1 MRCDVV
7 THASAHTVGTSAPED
22 LYDVVIVGYGPVGR
36 MLALKLGAR
45 SHRVLVLEKQETTY
59 FLPRAVHIDDEA
71 ARILQSV
78 GAGPDQ
84 LPDAVGPYDDFYEWR
99 NAAEETLLRL
109 DWRGRGPSGWNVSN
123 FFNQPQVERYLDGA
137 VQQQATVN
145 VAYGWQATDIVEE
158 AGTVA
163 VSTRSAS
170 GETGLVRARYLVGAD
185 GANSRTREWIGGSTT
200 DLGYFHDWLV
210 VDLVMRKND
219 VMFSPPAWQ
228 LCDPSRP
235 TTLVPG
241 GPGRRR
247 FEFMRLPSESRD
259 ELAAESTAW
268 KLLEP
273 WGIAPED
280 AELERHTVYT
290 FQARW
295 NDEWRRGRV
304 LIAGDAA
311 HLMPPFA
318 GQGMCSGLRD
328 AVNLEWKLDLVL
340 RGLADDDLLDTY
352 GAERT
357 EHVRHFIEA
366 SMALGEVICI
376 TDAQEAARRD
386 RTLRSDFLA
395 GTEPEPRPLPRL
407 GEGLFEP
414 DGPGGQLGIQPVVT
428 STLLTGL
435 FDDATGGGGVLLV
448 SDIALA
454 ADLDA
459 ACRADLTQRGVRV
472 VALGSYPALG
482 IVVDTEGAWSAWL
495 ASAGAVAVLVR
506 PDFYVFGIA
515 REPSEVAALAGR
527 FVARLSAKA
536 LA

>member
-1 MRCDVV
+1 MAQ
-7 THASAHTVGTSAPED
+7 TTTNSGHAAPVID
-22 LYDVVIVGYGPVGR
+22 DPYDVVIVGYGPVGR

-45 SHRVLVLEKQETTY
+45 SHRVLVLEKQPTTY

-71 ARILQSV
+71 SRILQSV
-78 GAGPDQ
+78 GAGPDR
-84 LPDAVGPYDDFYEWR
+84 LLDAVEPYDDFYEWR
-99 NAAEETLLRL
+99 NAAGETLLRL

-123 FFNQPQVERYLDGA
+123 FFNQPMVERYLDA
-137 VQQQATVN
+137 VVQEQPTVT
-145 VAYGWQATDIVEE
+145 VAYGWQSTGIVEE
-158 AGTVA
+158 HDA
-163 VSTRSAS
+163 VVVSINSST
-170 GETGLVRARYLVGAD
+170 GEAQQVRARYLVGAD
-185 GANSRTREWIGGSTT
+185 GANSRTRDHIGGTTT

-210 VDLVMRKND
+210 VDLVMRND
-219 VMFSPPAWQ
+219 RVRFTPPAWQ
-228 LCDPSRP
+228 LCDPARP

-247 FEFMRLPSESRD
+247 FEFMRLPNESR
-259 ELAAESTAW
+259 EHLAAEAIAW

-273 WGIAPED
+273 WGIGPAD

-295 NDEWRRGRV
+295 NDDWRRGRV

-340 RGLADDDLLDTY
+340 QGLADEDLLDTY
-352 GAERT
+352 GPERK

-376 TDAQEAARRD
+376 TDDAQAARRD
-386 RTLRSDFLA
+386 RALRSDLA
-395 GTEPEPRPLPRL
+395 DGIEPEPRPLPRL
-407 GEGLFEP
+407 GPGFFEP
-414 DGPGGQLGIQPVVT
+414 EGPGGQLGIQPVVS

-448 SDIALA
+448 SDLALTAGLDASRRTELA
-454 ADLDA
+454 A
-459 ACRADLTQRGVRV
+459 RGIRV
-472 VALGSYPALG
+472 VALGTDPAVG
-482 IVVDTEGAWSAWL
+482 VVVDTDGEWSKWFA
-495 ASAGAVAVLVR
+495 AESALGVLVR

-515 REPSEVAALAGR
+515 RNAPEVVGLADR
-527 FVARLSAKA
+527 FLARLSAKA